1 MKAVVSDMAAR
12 KKRFPKKKPVEELTD
27 REVIRRIFPKKAV
40 DELDRIAHEEPR
52 PEKGQ
57 KPKSERPKP

>member
-1 MKAVVSDMAAR
+1 MATR
-12 KKRFPKKKPVEELTD
+12 KKRFPKKKRVKELPD

-40 DELDRIAHEEPR
+40 DELDRIAHETPR

-57 KPKSERPKP
+57 KAKTEQPKP